1 MIPYIIANDYTLMTD
16 IGNGN
21 IFGGVKYNAISK
33 FILKIRSNIEKYKH
47 KQNSNKQ
54 ETMNILQ
61 KSHNNNK
68 FIENIIFKNLI
79 NNSSKWNLNFFPSK
93 QN

>member
-1 MIPYIIANDYTLMTD
+1 MTD
-16 IGNGN
+16 IKNGD

-33 FILKIRSNIEKYKH
+33 FILKIRSNIEKHKH

-54 ETMNILQ
+54 ETMNILK
-61 KSHNNNK
+61 KSLNNNK

-79 NNSSKWNLNFFPSK
+79 NNNSKWNLNFFPSK